1 MSEES
6 KVGNRPATDGSSPA
20 AAVGGDAGDRT
31 VRDRLR
37 ALRAVAQRAFDT
49 VVRTRAYLALAAV
62 YGLVVVALPL
72 AGGVGG
78 YLPLVLDLSTPVEV
92 LVPLVAFG
100 FGTWSVLADAASGE
114 LDAIRTF
121 PVDRSTYVL
130 GTFLGRAVGLLAAVL
145 APLLLLA
152 VSVPIVRE
160 PSTAVFVSHATVDS
174 PVYLARFVALTAA
187 YALVALALAMA
198 VSSLARSRRAAVA
211 AAAVVALAAVVG
223 VDALVI
229 LGLAE
234 GFVGAD
240 ALGVALGLS
249 PTGAFRGLVLSTAT
263 GGVVSTG
270 PPAANVAASVVG
282 LAGWLAVGLAVAT
295 LGAWSS
301 GGR

>member
-1 MSEES
+1 MSEDS
-6 KVGNRPATDGSSPA
+6 AADATPGA
-20 AAVGGDAGDRT
+20 AAGERGTTDRGVG
-31 VRDRLR
+31 DRLR
-37 ALRAVAQRAFDT
+37 SLRAVAQRAFDT
-49 VVRTRAYLALAAV
+49 VVRTRAYLALALV
-62 YGLVVVALPL
+62 YGLAVVALPL

-130 GTFLGRAVGLLAAVL
+130 GTFLGRAVGLLVVVL
-145 APLLLLA
+145 APLVALG
-152 VSVPIVRE
+152 VSVPFVRE

-174 PVYLARFVALTAA
+174 PTFFARFVALVAA
-187 YALVALALAMA
+187 YALVSLALAMA
-198 VSSLARSRRAAVA
+198 VSSLAQSRRAAVA

-223 VDALVI
+223 VDALVV
-229 LGLAE
+229 LGLAQ
-234 GFVGAD
+234 GVVGAD
-240 ALGVALGLS
+240 TLAVALGLS

-263 GGVVSTG
+263 GGIVSTG
-270 PPAANVAASVVG
+270 PPAANVTASLVG
-282 LAGWLAVGLAVAT
+282 LLGWFAVGLAVAT
-295 LGAWSS
+295 LGAWSP